1 MVKQDNLDGMFPRQK
16 ISMKNKN
23 KLWREKCVDIL
34 VGKGDTQ
41 HFGYG
46 YGTEKKEMKLAY
58 DLYNSIYDLNDL
70 KYVTNP
76 YNVDEGFPA
85 IPQNVNVIRPKINL
99 LLGEETKRP
108 TNIKVIRTS
117 DIASGEYQD
126 KYKQMLM
133 DYMNATVMSKL
144 GPEEAARYQ
153 QALES
158 GEIMPPEQ
166 IQKYMSK
173 TYKDLAETT
182 AYHIIEY
189 LKHKLNV
196 NHEFMRTWL
205 DALVAGVEVLYI
217 GVQNNEPSLER
228 VNPLY
233 FTYDMS
239 PDLEFIED
247 GDWCCRKMMLSYTE
261 VYDRLYDKMDEYQL
275 NKLVEIIDGKPGNH
289 GIQKKDMV
297 DDFNSWK
304 VSHIDTPIQDPV
316 FANNQNMVSVW
327 HVCWKSFKKVGFVV
341 IPDETGQPQRLVVDE
356 DYVVSGLELPQI
368 DSNGESKQVVWD
380 WIIEVWEGYRIGRE
394 LYVGIQPLE
403 YQHVSVDNPN
413 SQKLP
418 YTGAIYSNIN
428 TKTKSL
434 VNLLKPLQY
443 LYIII
448 WYRLELAMARDKGK
462 IVTVDITQI
471 PKSMN
476 IDINKWAHYL
486 SSVGVN
492 FINPYEC
499 FDPNTKII
507 MSDGSVR
514 KIKDI
519 SVGDTVMGQDGNP
532 RIVLHTH
539 SGIDHMY
546 KLKVRS
552 GANDQIVNSLH
563 KNYYLEKDYYT
574 NTYKEKLSN
583 SIDIIKEDS
592 ITSYKQSLRFL
603 KRSNGFNI
611 NHNKN
616 LLLDPYLLGLWLG
629 DGHYKRSS
637 IFSMDNEVI
646 EYLINYSKEN
656 NLQYSLTSNGKIIE
670 FRLFNRNKRYN
681 PFLES
686 LRYYNLIGNKHIP
699 EDYVYT
705 SIENKLKLLAGVID
719 TDGNWSEK
727 NKYFTIVQAEEH
739 KDIIDKC
746 AFIARSL
753 GFKCSVKK
761 YSDKRGYQNTY
772 HLRILEGDYQI
783 PTKIK
788 RKQGVLVNKRGEKNL
803 SNFKV
808 EYNGIGEFYGIHI
821 DGDHMFLLDD
831 FTIVHNTGWD
841 IPGRDG
847 SNPAAFN
854 QISAMD
860 LTMANVIDG
869 YINLMSKIEQMV
881 SELSGVSDQRE
892 GSINQYELVNNV
904 NRAITQSA
912 LITEPLFWVHDQVK
926 KRAFTMLLNTAKE
939 VYKQSGKKKLNF
951 VFDDG
956 TRSFLDIS
964 ESFLFEDFDVFI
976 SDATKDTQNL
986 EMIKSLY
993 QPAMQNGATL
1003 LDIAEIMTL
1012 DNVNLIKD
1020 KLEEIEVKRQKIQE
1034 QQMQQEQQAA
1044 AQLQQMEN
1052 EMREQEL
1059 MLDEAKLEL
1068 DKYKIDKD
1076 SETKIVVAELGTYRF
1091 QQDLDQN
1098 QNGIPDPIEI
1108 AELAMKRQD
1117 LDSHYFDEQSKL
1129 NMQTKELE
1137 QKKSEMKSKI
1147 QLEEKK
1153 LKAQMDIQKQK
1164 DKAALEREQIK
1175 AKTALK
1181 NKVAGEK

>member
-189 LKHKLNV
+189 LKHKLNLS
-196 NHEFMRTWL
+196 HEFMRTWL

-289 GIQKKDMV
+289 GVQKKDMV

-499 FDPNTKII
+499 FAPGTKVI
-507 MSDGSVR
+507 MANGDVKNIEDIEIGDQVMGKDGSVR
-514 KIKDI
+514 
-519 SVGDTVMGQDGNP
+519 N
-532 RIVLHTH
+532 VLHTH
-539 SGIDHMY
+539 NGLDHMY
-546 KLKVRS
+546 RLKSRS
-552 GANDQIVNSLH
+552 GSNDQIVNSKH
-563 KNYYLEKDYYT
+563 KIHYLERNY
-574 NTYKEKLSN
+574 NNCFEEKLSTAQEILLDKTYKKN
-583 SIDIIKEDS
+583 LKYLERVDNIDITRDVD
-592 ITSYKQSLRFL
+592 
-603 KRSNGFNI
+603 
-611 NHNKN
+611 
-616 LLLDPYLLGLWLG
+616 LLLDPYFLGLWLG
-629 DGHYKRSS
+629 DGSS
-637 IFSMDNEVI
+637 RDASITTCDNEII
-646 EYLINYSKEN
+646 EYLQKYAKQNQLKWSIESMPEN
-656 NLQYSLTSNGKIIE
+656 KAIL
-670 FRLFNRNKRYN
+670 FRLFNRDFRKN
-681 PFLES
+681 PLMES
-686 LRYYNLIGNKHIP
+686 LRHLNVLNNKHIP
-699 EDYVYT
+699 KDYIY
-705 SIENKLKLLAGVID
+705 SSEQDRLKLLAGLID
-719 TDGNWSEK
+719 SDGYYSKRDN
-727 NKYFTIVQAEEH
+727 YYTIVQEKKRNH
-739 KDIIDKC
+739 IIQDA

-753 GFKCSVKK
+753 GFKCTVNSYK
-761 YSDKRGYQNTY
+761 DKRYDDCEMLQLN
-772 HLRILEGDYQI
+772 ILEGDKKL
-783 PTKIK
+783 PVKIK
-788 RKQGVLVNKRGEKNL
+788 RKQAKLNKKRGWKNL
-803 SNFKV
+803 SNFKI
-808 EYNGIGEFYGIHI
+808 EYEGIGEFYGIHI
-821 DGDHMFLLDD
+821 DGDHLFLLND
-831 FTIVHNTGWD
+831 FTVVHNTGWD

-881 SELSGVSDQRE
+881 SELSGVSNQRE

-904 NRAITQSA
+904 NKAITQSA

-964 ESFLFEDFDVFI
+964 ESFLFEDFDIFI

>member
-189 LKHKLNV
+189 LKHKLNLS
-196 NHEFMRTWL
+196 HEFMRTWL

-499 FDPNTKII
+499 FAPGTKVI
-507 MSDGSVR
+507 MANGDVKNIEDIEIGDQVMGKDGSVR
-514 KIKDI
+514 
-519 SVGDTVMGQDGNP
+519 N
-532 RIVLHTH
+532 VLHTH
-539 SGIDHMY
+539 NGLDHMY
-546 KLKVRS
+546 RLKSRS
-552 GANDQIVNSLH
+552 GSNDQIVNSKH
-563 KNYYLEKDYYT
+563 KIHYLERNY
-574 NTYKEKLSN
+574 NNCFEEKLSTAQEILLDKTYKKN
-583 SIDIIKEDS
+583 LKYLERVDNIDITRDVD
-592 ITSYKQSLRFL
+592 
-603 KRSNGFNI
+603 
-611 NHNKN
+611 
-616 LLLDPYLLGLWLG
+616 LLLDPYFLGLWLG
-629 DGHYKRSS
+629 DGSS
-637 IFSMDNEVI
+637 RDASITTCDNEII
-646 EYLINYSKEN
+646 EYLQKYAVQNQLKWSIESSTNSKAI
-656 NLQYSLTSNGKIIE
+656 L
-670 FRLFNRNKRYN
+670 FRLFNRDFRKN
-681 PFLES
+681 PLIES
-686 LRYYNLIGNKHIP
+686 LRYLNVLNNKHIP
-699 EDYVYT
+699 KDYIY
-705 SIENKLKLLAGVID
+705 SSEHDRLKLLAGLID
-719 TDGNWSEK
+719 SDGYYSKRDNH
-727 NKYFTIVQAEEH
+727 YTIVQEKKRNH
-739 KDIIDKC
+739 IIQDA

-753 GFKCSVKK
+753 GFKCTVNSYK
-761 YSDKRGYQNTY
+761 DKRYDDCEMLQLN
-772 HLRILEGDYQI
+772 ILEGDKKL
-783 PTKIK
+783 PVKIK
-788 RKQGVLVNKRGEKNL
+788 RKQAKLNKKRGLKNL
-803 SNFKV
+803 SNFKI
-808 EYNGIGEFYGIHI
+808 EYEGIGEFYGIHI
-821 DGDHMFLLDD
+821 DGDHLFLLND
-831 FTIVHNTGWD
+831 FTVVHNTGWD

-904 NRAITQSA
+904 NKAITQSA

-1034 QQMQQEQQAA
+1034 QQIQQEQQAA